1 MNPEINHPLVQAL
14 ANSDLYDG
22 AKVFVS
28 RQVGHQGSVAG
39 VKNSDAATAY
49 AADPARLHGDKP
61 PGIQIATEKPHH
73 RLMIYCHAKGMTAR
87 EIGEQMGYDPVYV
100 STVLRQPWARQQLVD
115 LLKEVG
121 ESVVDHFLRQ
131 EVSPSLEV
139 LREIRDKREAKDA
152 ARIAAANSILDRC
165 LGKPTVRVESD
176 NTNRQVPSDIVRLDA
191 EIESVRKQLTE
202 SGHSSD
208 ANARN

>member
-1 MNPEINHPLVQAL
+1 MEDGINHPLVQAL

-22 AKVFVS
+22 AKVFTARSVS
-28 RQVGHQGSVAG
+28 QLGSIAA

-87 EIGEQMGYDPVYV
+87 EIGEQMGFDPLYV
-100 STVLRQPWARQQLVD
+100 NTVLRQPWARQQIVA
-115 LLKEVG
+115 LLNEVG
-121 ESVVDHFLRQ
+121 ESVVSHFLKQ

-165 LGKPTVRVESD
+165 LGKPTVHLESD

-191 EIESVRKQLTE
+191 EIESVRKQLTD